1 MKWTTKPPDRE
12 GSWWIEITHCN
23 GAVYRGTIRVEQADN
38 TVYVTHSLDYYS
50 RFLFD
55 YEAIWRKIHATARFS
70 DEPIP
75 EPEEG

>member
-1 MKWTTKPPDRE
+1 MKWTTKLPDRGE
-12 GSWWIEITHCN
+12 WWWIEITHQN

-38 TVYVTHSLDYYS
+38 TVYVTHGLDSYS

-55 YEAIWRKIHATARFS
+55 YQKIWREIHATVRFS